1 MKIGLL
7 SGHFI
12 DKILN
17 NYSDLILETVYGNI
31 NVKASK
37 LDDHEIFFI
46 NRHGKNADSP
56 PHKINYRGNI
66 QALSDCNVDYIIS
79 LGTVGSLNEKIN
91 VGDIVIPH
99 DFIDV
104 TKTRVYSFFDNR
116 RVHVDMSD
124 SFCPSIRSVVNKIL
138 ENISDLKYHMN
149 GIYLVTE
156 GPRLETKSEIKMF
169 TSIADI
175 VGMTLSPEVILVR
188 EKGICF
194 ISICLVCNMAAG
206 LQSSLM
212 ADEIKNVF
220 NDRKSIL
227 SDVLLQIIKNVDSV
241 NNCKCDSFVS
251 KASL

>member
-7 SGHFI
+7 SGYFI
-12 DKILN
+12 DKIIN
-17 NYSDLILETVYGNI
+17 DSSDLILETVYGDI
-31 NVKASK
+31 DVKASK

-46 NRHGKNADSP
+46 NRHGKNANLP

-91 VGDIVIPH
+91 VGDIVIPN

-104 TKTRVYSFFDNR
+104 TKTRVYSFFDNS

-124 SFCPSIRSVVNKIL
+124 SFCPSIRLVVNKTL
-138 ENISDLKYHMN
+138 ENFSDLKYHMN
-149 GIYLVTE
+149 GVYLVTE
-156 GPRLETKSEIKMF
+156 GPRLETKSEIRMF
-169 TSIADI
+169 SSFADI
-175 VGMTLSPEVILVR
+175 VGMTLSPEVILAR

-220 NDRKSIL
+220 NNKKSIL
-227 SDVLLQIIKNVDSV
+227 SDVLLQIIKNVDSAS
-241 NNCKCDSFVS
+241 NCKCDSFVS

>member
-17 NYSDLILETVYGNI
+17 DSSDLILETVYGDI
-31 NVKASK
+31 DVKASS

-46 NRHGKNADSP
+46 NRHGKKADLP

-66 QALSDCNVDYIIS
+66 QALSDCNVDYIVS

-91 VGDIVIPH
+91 VGDIVIPN

-104 TKTRVYSFFDNR
+104 TKTRVYSFFDNS

-138 ENISDLKYHMN
+138 DNFTNLKYHM
-149 GIYLVTE
+149 GGVYFVTE
-156 GPRLETKSEIKMF
+156 GPRLETKSEIRMF
-169 TSIADI
+169 SSFADI
-175 VGMTLSPEVILVR
+175 VGMTLSPEVILAR

-194 ISICLVCNMAAG
+194 VSICIVCNMAAG

-212 ADEIKNVF
+212 ADEIKKVF
-220 NDRKSIL
+220 NDKKLIL
-227 SDVLLQIIKNVDSV
+227 SDVFFQIIKNVNSI
-241 NNCKCDSFVS
+241 NNCKCKSFVS